1 MSDEVAAAY
10 EMLNA
15 ALADKDK
22 LGGQLKR
29 LEAELVA
36 ERAQRRTALEEVE
49 RLRQELEQARRELK
63 VRRQGLRC
71 RANHAGIG
79 A

>member
-29 LEAELVA
+29 VEAELAA

-49 RLRQELEQARRELK
+49 RLRQELEQARRERK
-63 VRRQGLRC
+63 VRRQGLR
-71 RANHAGIG
+71 RRPNHAGIG